1 MLTRLVEK
9 AVGKRSDE
17 NVKLAIRQT
26 TQDLRY
32 QLKKSKTELKDLKD
46 SFDTIKKRLKD

>member
-1 MLTRLVEK
+1 MLTKLVEK

-32 QLKKSKTELKDLKD
+32 QMKKSKSEMKDLKD
-46 SFDTIKKRLKD
+46 SFDAIKKKLKD